1 MKQAIKLACLLL
13 ALVMCL
19 GAVVACADEAEP
31 EQPSDQNNQTNT
43 NTDTTPTPEEEE
55 DDTVDLLAQLPA
67 YNFNGDEFVILC
79 REDKEYEIDTK
90 ENGTGDL
97 VNDAVFARNARIGE
111 LYNVDIVSAPIEG
124 TWQQRATF
132 MTHVRTSVAGG
143 SDDYDLIAGY
153 MAYISELAQDGNFH
167 DLHQVDTLNLENEW
181 WSQSFNENLTV
192 YDKLYFADGDASLTM
207 WESLYAMYFN
217 KQIAENEGI
226 DDLYEVVRDGDWTLE
241 YLLELTENMYRDD
254 DGNDVADMEDSYGM
268 IINCHSVRALVTTCG
283 IPVTERNEDDEI
295 ELVFY
300 NERTTNFFLDVYHF
314 IHEND
319 GVYMMNLADDS
330 DYTDILRI
338 FTSDRAL
345 FISGTL
351 DQSAVLRGM
360 DTDFGIIPLPKYND
374 DQENYLAHS
383 YDGHSIFCIPAS
395 LVDTKMSGAILD
407 ALGAE
412 SRQSV
417 VPEYYEVVLK
427 GRTSRDEESAEM
439 LNIIRENLFFDFAF
453 VHNNDLD
460 KVWSQIGDMME
471 KNQKIVAS
479 SFAAKADGH
488 QKLLEQLL
496 EKYDALS

>member
-1 MKQAIKLACLLL
+1 MKHMIKLLCLLL
-13 ALVMCL
+13 SLVMCL
-19 GAVVACADEAEP
+19 GAVIACADEQTEP
-31 EQPSDQNNQTNT
+31 DKQPTQ
-43 NTDTTPTPEEEE
+43 DTTPTTPEDQPDEP
-55 DDTVDLLAQLPA
+55 DDGAIDLLMQLPC
-67 YNFNGDEFVILC
+67 YDFGGEEFVILC
-79 REDKEYEIDTK
+79 RADKEYEIDTD

-97 VNDAVFARNARIGE
+97 VNDAVFARNARVGE

-124 TWQQRATF
+124 TWQQRTTF
-132 MTHVRTSVAGG
+132 MTHVRNTVAGG

-167 DLHQVDTLNLENEW
+167 NLYNVDTLELENEW

-192 YDKLYFADGDASLTM
+192 YDRLYFADGDASLTM

-217 KQIAENEGI
+217 KQIAADQGI
-226 DDLYEVVRDGDWTLE
+226 DDLYDTVRDGEWTLE
-241 YLLELTENMYRDD
+241 YLLELTENMYQD
-254 DGNDVADMEDSYGM
+254 DGNDVADLEDIYGM

-295 ELVFY
+295 ELTFY

-319 GVYMMNLADDS
+319 GVYMMNLTDDS
-330 DYTDILRI
+330 DYTDILRS

-374 DQENYLAHS
+374 EQETYLAHS

-395 LVDTKMSGAILD
+395 LVDTKRSGAVLD

-417 VPEYYEVVLK
+417 VPQYYEVVLK

-439 LNIIRENLFFDFAF
+439 LNIIRDNLYFDFAF

-479 SFAAKADGH
+479 SFAAKAEGH
-488 QKLLEQLL
+488 QNLLEQLL
-496 EKYDALS
+496 EKYDALP